1 MFFLD
6 SYAIIE
12 MARGNPSYR
21 PFVREPVITMRANLL
36 EVYYILAQSE
46 ETALADSSMKLLGPH
61 SIDLPVELIARVA
74 EFRLRKKGATGRRFS
89 YADAS
94 GYVYA
99 RENGYEFLTGAEE
112 FEGLPSVRYVR

>member
-21 PFVREPVITMRANLL
+21 PFVHEPVITMRANLL
-36 EVYYILAQSE
+36 EVYYILAQAG
-46 ETALADSSMKLLGPH
+46 ETPLADSSLKLLGPH
-61 SIDLPVELIARVA
+61 SVDLPVELIARVA
-74 EFRLRKKGATGRRFS
+74 EFRLRTKGATGRRFS

-112 FEGLPSVRYVR
+112 FEGLPSVQYLR

>member
-6 SYAIIE
+6 SYAILE
-12 MARGNPSYR
+12 MARGNPAYR
-21 PFVREPVITMRANLL
+21 PFVHEPVITMRANLL
-36 EVYYILAQSE
+36 EVYYVLAQSG
-46 ETALADSSMKLLGPH
+46 ETALADASLKLLGPH
-61 SIDLPVELIARVA
+61 SVDLPVELIARVA
-74 EFRLRKKGATGRRFS
+74 AFRMRKKGATGRRFS

>member
-21 PFVREPVITMRANLL
+21 PFVHEPVVTMRANLL
-36 EVYYILAQSE
+36 EVYYVLAQSGE
-46 ETALADSSMKLLGPH
+46 RALADASLKLLGPH
-61 SIDLPVELIARVA
+61 SVELPVELIARVA
-74 EFRLRKKGATGRRFS
+74 EFRLRKKGSTGRRFS

-99 RENGYEFLTGAEE
+99 RENGYEFLTGADE

>member
-6 SYAIIE
+6 SYAVVE

-21 PFVREPVITMRANLL
+21 PFGREPVITMRAKLL
-36 EVYYILAQSE
+36 EVYYILAQSGE
-46 ETALADSSMKLLGPH
+46 AALADSTLKLLGPH
-61 SIDLPVELIARVA
+61 SVDLPVELISRVA

-89 YADAS
+89 YADAD

-112 FEGLPSVRYVR
+112 FEGLPCVRFVR

>member
-21 PFVREPVITMRANLL
+21 PFVHEPVITMRANLL
-36 EVYYILAQSE
+36 EVYFVLAQSGG
-46 ETALADSSMKLLGPH
+46 TALADASLKLLGPH
-61 SIDLPVELIARVA
+61 SVDLPVELIARVE

-112 FEGLPSVRYVR
+112 FEGLPSVQYLR